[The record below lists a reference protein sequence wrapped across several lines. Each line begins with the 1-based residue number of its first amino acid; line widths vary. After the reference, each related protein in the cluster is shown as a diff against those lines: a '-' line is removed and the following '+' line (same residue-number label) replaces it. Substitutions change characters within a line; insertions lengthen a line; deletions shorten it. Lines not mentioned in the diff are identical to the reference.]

1 MTDVPDLYFRARDNG
16 AVVFRVDGENRDRRL
31 ELDQIA
37 VVNTNRGDF
46 KALGDHVLTSAERAA
61 ITAWMH
67 DRLALL
73 AVRQMDDIHRA
84 IDQINITSHWVQSKA
99 TDAQLE
105 EVTEGLLMAMHDLR
119 RNLVRKKADRQEKD

>member
-1 MTDVPDLYFRARDNG
+1 MTGFPDLYFRVRDNG

-31 ELDQIA
+31 EFDQIA
-37 VVNTNRGDF
+37 AINTNRGDF
-46 KALGDHVLTSAERAA
+46 KVLGDHILTDEERDT
-61 ITAWMH
+61 ITGWMNA
-67 DRLALL
+67 RLALL

-105 EVTEGLLMAMHDLR
+105 EVTEDLLIAMHDLR
-119 RNLVRKKADRQEKD
+119 SNLVRKKADRTAKD

>member
-1 MTDVPDLYFRARDNG
+1 MTEVPDLYFRVRDNG

-31 ELDQIA
+31 EFDQIA

-46 KALGDHVLTSAERAA
+46 KALGDHVLSEAERAT
-61 ITAWMH
+61 ITTWMN
-67 DRLALL
+67 DRLDLL
-73 AVRQMDDIHRA
+73 AARQMDDIHRA

-105 EVTEGLLMAMHDLR
+105 EVTEDLLMAMHDLR
-119 RNLVRKKADRQEKD
+119 SNLVRKKADRLTKG

>member
-1 MTDVPDLYFRARDNG
+1 VTGFPDLYFRVRDNG

-31 ELDQIA
+31 EFDQIA

-46 KALGDHVLTSAERAA
+46 KVLGDHILTDAERDT
-61 ITAWMH
+61 ITGWMNA
-67 DRLALL
+67 RLDLL

-105 EVTEGLLMAMHDLR
+105 QVTEELLIAMHDLR
-119 RNLVRKKADRQEKD
+119 SNLVRKKADRATKG

>member
-1 MTDVPDLYFRARDNG
+1 MTGILDLYFRVRDNG

-31 ELDQIA
+31 EFDQIA

-46 KALGDHVLTSAERAA
+46 KALGDHILTDEERDT
-61 ITAWMH
+61 ITGWMNA
-67 DRLALL
+67 RLDLL

-105 EVTEGLLMAMHDLR
+105 DVTENLLIAMHDLR
-119 RNLVRKKADRQEKD
+119 SNLVRKKADRTTKD

>member
-1 MTDVPDLYFRARDNG
+1 MTGFPDLYFRVRDNG

-31 ELDQIA
+31 EFDQIA

-46 KALGDHVLTSAERAA
+46 KVLGDHILTDAERDT
-61 ITAWMH
+61 ITGWMNA
-67 DRLALL
+67 RLDLL

-105 EVTEGLLMAMHDLR
+105 QVTEELLIAMHDLR
-119 RNLVRKKADRQEKD
+119 SNLVRKKADRATKG

>member
-1 MTDVPDLYFRARDNG
+1 MTGIPDLYFRVRDNG

-31 ELDQIA
+31 EFDQIA

-46 KALGDHVLTSAERAA
+46 KALGDHILTDEERDT
-61 ITAWMH
+61 ITGWMNA
-67 DRLALL
+67 RLDLL

-105 EVTEGLLMAMHDLR
+105 DVTENLLIAMHDLR
-119 RNLVRKKADRQEKD
+119 SNLVRKKADRTTKV

>member
-1 MTDVPDLYFRARDNG
+1 MTGFPDLYFRVRDNG

-31 ELDQIA
+31 EFDQIA
-37 VVNTNRGDF
+37 AINTNRGDF
-46 KALGDHVLTSAERAA
+46 KVLGDHILTDEERDT
-61 ITAWMH
+61 ITGWMNA
-67 DRLALL
+67 RLALL

-105 EVTEGLLMAMHDLR
+105 EVTEDLLIAMHDLR
-119 RNLVRKKADRQEKD
+119 SNLVRKKADRIAKD